1 MFDLIIRDAEIH
13 DGNGAEPVHGN
24 LWIQDG
30 KVAGVGTEAPEARRE
45 VKADGLTLMPGI
57 VDLHTHYDAQVTWDP
72 TCSPSPSL
80 GVTTCVMGNC
90 GFGIVPSPPEIRDTI
105 LKNLSV
111 VEGMDLDALR
121 AGTDWRFET
130 FAEYLDALDAMGPTP
145 NLAVLA
151 GHSAVRTAVMRDEA
165 WTRETPTEDEM
176 AQMRALIDTALGQGA
191 VGFASSF
198 SINHSG
204 YGGIP
209 MPSTI
214 ASVDEFGHLADA
226 LGAAARG
233 VCQIAAGGR
242 GTVEALEPIVAR
254 NGRPMFLTTGAAMY
268 SPSEP
273 ERSMQWFE
281 ACAEARARGNRFYI
295 QIPCQPLSFD
305 FTMANAYPFHSHAT
319 FSAIKAYEP
328 EQLVPVYQDPEFRR
342 RFREDLAAPVVGT
355 IFKGTWDQIVI
366 AVVAKPENEPLRNK
380 TIAELAAERGAD
392 PLDTMLDLALE
403 EDLGTYFLGKFL
415 NVGDE
420 GVGRLLQHESGVI
433 SLSDAGAH
441 LIYMCDAGFGLHF
454 LGHWVRELGQ
464 FTMAEGVRRLT
475 SHPADLYGIPDRGR
489 LAPGSHADMLLF
501 DPATVGVGQP
511 SRVSDLP
518 GGGPRTIRRPSGV
531 HGVWVNGEA
540 VFDGTDYVAEG
551 KGPGQVLR
559 EFRA

>member
-1 MFDLIIRDAEIH
+1 MYDLIIRNAEIH
-13 DGNGAEPVHGN
+13 DGLGSAPVHGN

-30 KVAGVGTEAPEARRE
+30 KVAGIGREAPEARRE
-45 VKADGLTLMPGI
+45 VDAGGLTLMPGI

-90 GFGIVPSPPEIRDTI
+90 GFGIVPSPPDIRDTI
-105 LKNLSV
+105 LRNLSV

-121 AGTDWRFET
+121 VGTNWRFET
-130 FAEYLDALDAMGPTP
+130 FAEYLDVLAALKPAP

-165 WTRETPTEDEM
+165 WTRETPSEDEM
-176 AQMRALIDTALGQGA
+176 AEMRGLIDRALADGA

-214 ASVDEFGHLADA
+214 ASVEEFGRLADS
-226 LGAAARG
+226 LGAAGRG
-233 VCQIAAGGR
+233 ICQIAAGGR

-268 SPSEP
+268 SASEP
-273 ERSMQWFE
+273 DRSIQWFE
-281 ACAEARARGNRFYI
+281 ACAEARTRGNPFYI

-319 FSAIKAYEP
+319 FSAIKAYGPDE
-328 EQLVPVYQDPEFRR
+328 LLPVYRDPEFRA
-342 RFREDLAAPVVGT
+342 RFRKDLENPVVGT
-355 IFKGTWDQIVI
+355 IFKGNWDQVFI
-366 AVVAKPENEPLRNK
+366 AAVAKAENEPLQNM
-380 TIAELAAERGAD
+380 TIAELAAKRGTD

-420 GVGRLLQHESGVI
+420 GVGRLLKHESGVI

-454 LGHWVRELGQ
+454 LAHWVRELGH

-475 SHPADLYGIPDRGR
+475 SHPADLYGIANRGR
-489 LAPGSHADMLLF
+489 LVPGSCADMLLF
-501 DPATVGVGQP
+501 DPATVGVSQP
-511 SRVSDLP
+511 SRISDLP
-518 GGGPRTIRRPSGV
+518 GGGPRTIRQPTGV
-531 HGVWVNGEA
+531 HGVWVNGTE
-540 VFDGTDYVAEG
+540 VFDGTDYVAAG
-551 KGPGQVLR
+551 NGPGQVLR
-559 EFRA
+559 EFAA